1 MNYVG
6 QPLPIPIQGGITPN
20 DGQVLTW
27 NGTAWVPANVNS
39 GGSSGGVIYFL
50 KEQSS
55 PQAPITGL
63 TAPVIKQ
70 LGTTAESSRTSYTK
84 AGLSGVSYTQVIG
97 FVTNLNTPGA
107 PSIPAGIWVFNV
119 WAETNNPNVNSTHFR
134 VSLYTYDGT
143 TATLIHTS
151 NEVGLLTGNVEEYD
165 ISLAIPPITISV
177 TDRIYVVL
185 EAISYDPGYDI
196 TFYFGD
202 ATPSYVITTIP
213 TVQGTG
219 IVHVVDGQLQ
229 SPAGPVQ
236 LNTGDISGVLPVHH
250 GGTGL
255 STIPTDGQLLIGNG
269 SGYTLTTL
277 TAGPSIEITNSS
289 GSITITN
296 TGVRS
301 VVGASPISSSG
312 GYVPVISL
320 NNSGVV
326 DGTYGT
332 SSAIPTITVTAKGL
346 VTNIVETSIQIAQ
359 SQVTNLNNSLNNKV
373 DKTTSVN
380 AGTGLI
386 GGGDLSTD
394 RTISM
399 PNVGTASTYG
409 SAASVPVFTTD
420 AQGRVSAVTNTSI
433 AINGNQITS
442 GVVAVAN
449 GGTGL
454 STAPTN
460 GQLLIGNG
468 AGYTLSTLST
478 GSGVSV
484 TNGSGSITL
493 TNTGVLTVG
502 ATAPIASSG
511 GQNPN
516 ISINNSGVVAG
527 TYGTAS
533 SVGTFTVTAKGLISS
548 AVNTPIA
555 IVASQV
561 TSGTFPSGVSVQNIY
576 QDVSAAISSGSTTLA
591 LGEVVYLKNSGGSAS
606 FPAVDRAIASSNISL
621 NTLGIVATVA
631 GIPNNN
637 TGSVVV
643 KGVLTGLNTNAFV
656 QGDILYVS
664 ATTAGALTNVAPTYP
679 NLAIP
684 VGIVVV
690 RNATQGAIF
699 VDTSLGL
706 DAAPQVK
713 MPAPSVKQ
721 TFAASTYTSILSANF
736 SNPAIEYLVLDFSGS
751 GNVTLSGGATGP
763 IQSLTSSDYGR
774 KLTVHNISTKTMTF
788 TSGGTTY
795 LTGGTNLVLNPNSIV
810 SFIWSFVGG
819 GVGRWIQVTPALT
832 VT

>member
-1 MNYVG
+1 MSYVG
-6 QPLPIPIQGGITPN
+6 QPLPIPIQGGIAPN
-20 DGQVLTW
+20 QGQVLTW
-27 NGTAWVPANVNS
+27 DGNNWVPANVNS

-70 LGTTAESSRTSYTK
+70 LGTVAEELKTTYTKTALSGTSYTE
-84 AGLSGVSYTQVIG
+84 VIG

-107 PSIPAGIWVFNV
+107 ASIPAGVWVFNI
-119 WAETNNPNVNSTHFR
+119 WASTNNPSVNSTHFR
-134 VSLYTYDGT
+134 ASLYTYNGT

-151 NEVGLLTGNVEEYD
+151 NEVGLLAGNVEEYD
-165 ISLAIPPITISV
+165 ISLAIPPVSISI

-229 SPAGPVQ
+229 SPAGPV
-236 LNTGDISGVLPVHH
+236 LLDTGDISGVLPVHH

-255 STIPTDGQLLIGNG
+255 STIPTNGQLLIGNG
-269 SGYTLTTL
+269 SGYTLATL
-277 TAGPSIEITNSS
+277 TAGSNIAITNGS

-296 TGVRS
+296 TGVRDIN
-301 VVGASPISSSG
+301 ATSPILTSG
-312 GYVPVISL
+312 GYYPTISL
-320 NNSGVV
+320 DNSGVV
-326 DGTYGT
+326 AGSYGT
-332 SSAIPTITVTAKGL
+332 
-346 VTNIVETSIQIAQ
+346 
-359 SQVTNLNNSLNNKV
+359 NNSVSSFIV
-373 DKTTSVN
+373 DSH
-380 AGTGLI
+380 GLI
-386 GGGDLSTD
+386 
-394 RTISM
+394 
-399 PNVGTASTYG
+399 
-409 SAASVPVFTTD
+409 
-420 AQGRVSAVTNTSI
+420 VSASNTAIS
-433 AINGNQITS
+433 INGNQITS
-442 GVVAVAN
+442 GVISVDH

-454 STAPTN
+454 SSLPAN

-468 AGYTLSTLST
+468 TSYTLSTLST
-478 GSGVSV
+478 GSGISV
-484 TNGSGSITL
+484 TNDAGSITIG
-493 TNTGVLTVG
+493 NTGVLTVG
-502 ATAPIASSG
+502 ATVPIASSG

-516 ISINNSGVVAG
+516 ISINDSGVVAG

-533 SVGTFTVTAKGLISS
+533 SVGTFTVSAKGLISS
-548 AVNTPIA
+548 ALNTPIA

-561 TSGTFPSGVSVQNIY
+561 TSGTFPSGVAVQNIY
-576 QDVSAAISSGSTTLA
+576 QNVSAAISSGSATLA
-591 LGEVVYLKNSGGSAS
+591 LGEVVYLKNSGGSAA

-621 NTLGIVATVA
+621 NTLGIVATAA

-664 ATTAGALTNVAPTYP
+664 PTTAGGLTNVAPTYP

-699 VDTSLGL
+699 VDTSLGV

-713 MPAPSVKQ
+713 MPAPSAKQ
-721 TFAASTYTSILSANF
+721 TFAAGTYTSILSSHF

-751 GNVTLSGGATGP
+751 GNVTLSGGANGP
-763 IQSLTSSDYGR
+763 IQSLTSNNYGR
-774 KLTVHNISTKTMTF
+774 KLTIHNISTKTMTF

-795 LTGGTNLVLNPNSIV
+795 LTGGVNLVLNPNSIV